1 MDYFMNILILVKTV
15 ILLRWRVVSVPIKG
29 NGITNSIGVTVQN
42 ITIKNDDE
50 GNSKLDWSVSKNSFT
65 VMTQFHEWGS
75 IID

>member
-29 NGITNSIGVTVQN
+29 NGIKNSIGVTVQN